1 MEESD
6 TNEAKDKTLSG
17 ENWMGPDGTESGPD
31 VPEDWYLSY
40 GGPAPV
46 VYDIYGENYGVDR
59 GNGIMPI
66 QFYVKK
72 WGIPKGFEEKTEEAK
87 DKNEP
92 EKQSNEPEKQSSSGL
107 FRYYAMFYAIVLGW
121 VGLQIY
127 LLYESDFDFHVTF
140 PIVTI
145 HLTLLYLAIKQGW
158 FRGNE

>member
-46 VYDIYGENYGVDR
+46 VDDIYGENYGVDR
-59 GNGIMPI
+59 GNGAIPI

-72 WGIPKGFEEKTEEAK
+72 WGIPKGFEEKTKEAKEAK

-92 EKQSNEPEKQSSSGL
+92 EKLSILGL
-107 FRYYAMFYAIVLGW
+107 FGCYAMFCAIVLGW
-121 VGLQIY
+121 VRLQIY
-127 LLYESDFDFHVTF
+127 LLYESDFDFFVIFPMVTL
-140 PIVTI
+140 
-145 HLTLLYLAIKQGW
+145 HLALLYVAIKSGL
-158 FRGNE
+158 FRRNE

>member
-6 TNEAKDKTLSG
+6 TNEAKDKNLSG

-72 WGIPKGFEEKTEEAK
+72 WGVPKGFEEKTKEAK
-87 DKNEP
+87 DKNQP
-92 EKQSNEPEKQSSSGL
+92 EKLSILGSFGW
-107 FRYYAMFYAIVLGW
+107 RAMFCAILLGW
-121 VGLQIY
+121 IRLQIY
-127 LLYESDFDFHVTF
+127 LLYESDFDFFVIFPMVTL
-140 PIVTI
+140 
-145 HLTLLYLAIKQGW
+145 HLSILYVAIKSG
-158 FRGNE
+158 